1 MDYNLSWYRMPI
13 GEQISNVGSEVHRAI
28 RWKKKGDKQ
37 KKINF
42 CKKAIAVSYTHLT
55 LPTKLE
61 V

>member
-42 CKKAIAVSYTHLT
+42 CKKAIVLI
-55 LPTKLE
+55 
-61 V
+61 